1 MSGPELEQSILIV
14 NVGVV
19 FQESSWEEGRVSGID
34 IIRNVI
40 VSLCGGVNV
49 ES

>member
-1 MSGPELEQSILIV
+1 MSGLELEQSTLIV

-19 FQESSWEEGRVSGID
+19 FQELSWEGRVSGID

-49 ES
+49 ET